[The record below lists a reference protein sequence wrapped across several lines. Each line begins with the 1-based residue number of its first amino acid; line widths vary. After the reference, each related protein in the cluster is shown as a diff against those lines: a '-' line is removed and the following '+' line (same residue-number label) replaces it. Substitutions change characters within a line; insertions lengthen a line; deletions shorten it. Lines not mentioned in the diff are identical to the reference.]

1 MKGDVNS
8 LPPTARAREKP
19 AVLSWRARSGPA
31 RGVSPERRA
40 SGPTI
45 PLTRLAMAKIER
57 KDDSWQKPALRHIVM
72 PARRESRK
80 KADGRYAVGFFL
92 RLPARSPVPSRCRQA
107 CIGMLNER
115 LTERSG
121 RS

>member
-72 PARRESRK
+72 PARRGSREK
-80 KADGRYAVGFFL
+80 SRRALRRRLFLATAGSISGAVAMSASL
-92 RLPARSPVPSRCRQA
+92 HRDA
-107 CIGMLNER
+107 
-115 LTERSG
+115 
-121 RS
+121 